1 MRSLRFLSSVLL
13 KLKQEFG
20 EPLSILVTAD
30 ETTDFETGAITTVNT
45 EHKVKRAIEVPEGSG
60 RKFAYDIAFLAA
72 NKNFTYGG
80 NYDINSKVV
89 LVHSRDLPK
98 TYTPSLDNVI
108 NFRSKPYRITK
119 IDELALNQGWIF
131 TIKNVENTPL

>member
-45 EHKVKRAIEVPEGSG
+45 EHKVKRAIEVPDNSG

-80 NYDINSKVV
+80 NY
-89 LVHSRDLPK
+89 DLPK